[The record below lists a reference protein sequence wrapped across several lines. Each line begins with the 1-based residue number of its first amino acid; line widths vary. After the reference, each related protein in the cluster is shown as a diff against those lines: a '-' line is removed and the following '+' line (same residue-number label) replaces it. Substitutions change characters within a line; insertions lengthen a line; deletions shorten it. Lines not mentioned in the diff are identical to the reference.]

1 MSGLSEAEGQ
11 QRGHSGLTRSH
22 LPHGSGGEGAGGG
35 GAWGKRELQV
45 WVHQAYELM
54 LRRGRRLG
62 LHQQWQLVTFQ
73 RLHGLALF

>member
-1 MSGLSEAEGQ
+1 MCRASVKRKASNAVTLGSPGPIYLMGQ
-11 QRGHSGLTRSH
+11 VGKGR
-22 LPHGSGGEGAGGG
+22 GG

-73 RLHGLALF
+73 RLHGLALV